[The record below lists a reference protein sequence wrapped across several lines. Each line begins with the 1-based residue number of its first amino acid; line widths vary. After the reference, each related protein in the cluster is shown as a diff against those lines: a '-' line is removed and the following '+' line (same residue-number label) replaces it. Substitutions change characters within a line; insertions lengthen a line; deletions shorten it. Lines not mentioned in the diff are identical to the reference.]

1 VSRRTR
7 PSKKKVRSAEPQA
20 SVAPP
25 TGLWWRAAL
34 IVVVG
39 ALTYSN
45 SLAGPFI
52 LDDQSTIV
60 DNPQIRELSRLSS
73 VLVPEENSSMG
84 GRPIVNLSFAINYSV
99 GDLSVPGYHI
109 GNVAI
114 HLVCALLAL
123 GLIRRTLELPRLRG
137 RLGASSMAVAFAVA
151 LLWTVHPLNSEVVDY
166 ITQRTESLMAMFY
179 LATLY
184 SSVRALAAAP
194 HSFRWQA
201 VAAIACGL
209 GMLCKESMVTAPLM
223 VALYDRAY
231 VFDSWKQELRA
242 RRGFYL
248 SLAATWLILAVVIS
262 AGPRA
267 AVVGFS
273 SGVSPWTYLLNQT
286 LVISRYLSLVVW
298 PSSLVVFY
306 GWPLPLT
313 FVEVVPYALLIGC
326 LFLATL
332 TAWFRSP
339 AWGFLGLWFFII
351 LAPSSSIV
359 PIATEVG
366 AERRMYLPL
375 LAVIALAVLGTVFLW
390 QVVLQRRPERESI
403 FTPGATAAVGIA
415 VLVLTTASLA
425 GRTLARN
432 SEYSSAI
439 TLAETVVQRRPTAV
453 AHHILAEQL
462 ALADRH
468 DEAIVH
474 LRQATAGGD
483 SRASYLLGTLLFNT
497 GNPGESIEQLEA
509 FVRTSELP
517 YRLVPRWLEPPIVDV
532 IAARSLLARIFV
544 MQSRWSEASEQAR
557 RVLTI
562 DSSNLEARGLLADA
576 LFGQQQFEEAS
587 VNYRQYLMARAD
599 DVHALTN
606 FAVTRIAAGS
616 IDEAVAAFRRAVD
629 VDPRNPNSRRL
640 LTMALMDAGDFE
652 AAAVQA
658 REGIALSPGDP
669 AMRELFD
676 RARSAGKQNR

>member
-60 DNPQIRELSRLSS
+60 ENRQIRALSRLSS

-84 GRPIVNLSFAINYSV
+84 GRPIVNLSFAINYAI
-99 GDLSVPGYHI
+99 GGLSVPGYHI

-114 HLVCALLAL
+114 HLVCALLAF
-123 GLIRRTLELPRLRG
+123 GLVRRTLELPRLRG
-137 RLGASSMAVAFAVA
+137 RLGASSMSVAFAVA

-166 ITQRTESLMAMFY
+166 LTQRTESLMAMFY

-184 SSVRALAAAP
+184 SSVRALGAAPRSSRWPAAA
-194 HSFRWQA
+194 
-201 VAAIACGL
+201 VIACGL
-209 GMLCKESMVTAPLM
+209 GMFCKESMVTAPLM
-223 VALYDRAY
+223 VALYERAY

-242 RRGFYL
+242 RRRFYL
-248 SLAATWLILAVVIS
+248 SLAATWLILAVVVS

-286 LVISRYLSLVVW
+286 TVISRYLFLVVW

-306 GWPLPLT
+306 GWPLPVT
-313 FVEVVPYALLIGC
+313 FVEVMPYALLIGC

-332 TAWFRSP
+332 AAWFRYP
-339 AWGFLGLWFFII
+339 AWGFLGIWLFIT

-375 LAVIALAVLGTVFLW
+375 LAVAAFAVVGTVFVW
-390 QVVLQRRPERESI
+390 QAIRRWRPAFASI
-403 FTPGATAAVGIA
+403 FTARAATAAGIA
-415 VLVLTTASLA
+415 LLVLTAATFV
-425 GRTLARN
+425 GRTLTRN
-432 SEYSSAI
+432 REYSSAL

-462 ALADRH
+462 TLANRH
-468 DEAIVH
+468 DEAIAH

-483 SRASYLLGTLLFNT
+483 SRASYLLGIQLFNN
-497 GNPGESIEQLEA
+497 GNLGEAVEQLEA

-532 IAARSLLARIFV
+532 IAARSLLARIFL
-544 MQSRWSEASEQAR
+544 MQSRWSQASEQAR
-557 RVLTI
+557 QVLTI
-562 DSSNLEARGLLADA
+562 DRSNVEARGLLADA

-587 VNYRQYLMARAD
+587 VNYRQYLTARAD

-629 VDPRNPNSRRL
+629 VDPRNPNSRRML
-640 LTMALMDAGDFE
+640 AMALLDAGDFE

-658 REGIALSPGDP
+658 REAMVLSPNDP
-669 AMRELFD
+669 AIRELLD
-676 RARSAGKQNR
+676 RARRSGR

>member
-20 SVAPP
+20 SVAPR
-25 TGLWWRAAL
+25 TGLWWQAAL

-60 DNPQIRELSRLSS
+60 DNRQIRELSRLSS

-84 GRPIVNLSFAINYSV
+84 GRPIVNLSFAINYAI
-99 GDLSVPGYHI
+99 GGLSVPGYHI
-109 GNVAI
+109 GNLAI
-114 HLVCALLAL
+114 HLVCALLAF
-123 GLIRRTLELPRLRG
+123 GLVRRTLELPRLRG
-137 RLGASSMAVAFAVA
+137 RLGASSMSVALAVA
-151 LLWTVHPLNSEVVDY
+151 LLWTAHPLNSEVVDY
-166 ITQRTESLMAMFY
+166 LTQRTESLMAMFY

-184 SSVRALAAAP
+184 SSVRALGTAPRSLRWPAAAVI
-194 HSFRWQA
+194 S
-201 VAAIACGL
+201 CGL
-209 GMLCKESMVTAPLM
+209 GMLCKESMVTVPLM

-242 RRGFYL
+242 RRAFYL
-248 SLAATWLILAVVIS
+248 SLAATWVILAIVMS

-286 LVISRYLSLVVW
+286 VVISRYLALVVW

-306 GWPLPLT
+306 GWPLHLT
-313 FVEVVPYALLIGC
+313 LVEVLPYALVIGC
-326 LFLATL
+326 LFLAAL
-332 TAWFRSP
+332 VAWFRSP
-339 AWGFLGLWFFII
+339 AWGFLGLWFFIT

-375 LAVIALAVLGTVFLW
+375 LAVVAFVVVGTVFVW
-390 QVVLQRRPERESI
+390 QVVRQRRPVLAAI
-403 FTPGATAAVGIA
+403 FTGRVAAAVGI
-415 VLVLTTASLA
+415 VLLVLTTGAFT

-432 SEYSSAI
+432 REYSSAL

-462 ALADRH
+462 TLANRH
-468 DEAIVH
+468 DEAITH

-483 SRASYLLGTLLFNT
+483 SRASNLLGTLLFNK
-497 GNPGESIEQLEA
+497 GKLGEAVEQLEA

-532 IAARSLLARIFV
+532 ISARALLARIFL

-557 RVLTI
+557 QVLTI
-562 DSSNLEARGLLADA
+562 NRSNLEARGLLADA

-587 VNYRQYLMARAD
+587 VNYRQYLTARGD

-616 IDEAVAAFRRAVD
+616 IDEAVAAFRRAVE

-658 REGIALSPGDP
+658 REGIALSPDDP

-676 RARSAGKQNR
+676 RARRPGR

>member
-60 DNPQIRELSRLSS
+60 ENRQIRELARLSS

-84 GRPIVNLSFAINYSV
+84 GRPIVNLSFAINYAI
-99 GDLSVPGYHI
+99 GGLSVPGYHI
-109 GNVAI
+109 GNLAI
-114 HLVCALLAL
+114 HLVCALLAF
-123 GLIRRTLELPRLRG
+123 GLVRRTLELPRLRG
-137 RLGASSMAVAFAVA
+137 RLGASSMSVAFAVA

-166 ITQRTESLMAMFY
+166 LTQRTESLMAMFY

-184 SSVRALAAAP
+184 SSVRALGAAP
-194 HSFRWQA
+194 RSSRWPAA
-201 VAAIACGL
+201 VVISCGL

-248 SLAATWLILAVVIS
+248 SLAATWLIVAIVTS

-267 AVVGFS
+267 AVVGLA
-273 SGVSPWTYLLNQT
+273 SGVSPWTYLLNQAT
-286 LVISRYLSLVVW
+286 VISRYLFLVVW

-306 GWPLPLT
+306 GWPLPVT
-313 FVEVVPYALLIGC
+313 FVEVLPHALLIGC
-326 LFLATL
+326 LFLVTL
-332 TAWFRSP
+332 AAWFRYP
-339 AWGFLGLWFFII
+339 AWGFLGFWFFIT

-375 LAVIALAVLGTVFLW
+375 FAVATFAVIGTVFVW
-390 QVVLQRRPERESI
+390 QAIRQWRPAFASI
-403 FTPGATAAVGIA
+403 FTARAATAAGIA
-415 VLVLTTASLA
+415 LLVLTTAA
-425 GRTLARN
+425 FVGRTLARN
-432 SEYSSAI
+432 REYSSAL

-462 ALADRH
+462 TLANRH
-468 DEAIVH
+468 DEAIAH
-474 LRQATAGGD
+474 LRQATGGGD
-483 SRASYLLGTLLFNT
+483 SRASYLLGTQLFNK
-497 GNPGESIEQLEA
+497 GNLGEAVEQLEA

-517 YRLVPRWLEPPIVDV
+517 YRLVPRWLEPPIVDL
-532 IAARSLLARIFV
+532 IAARSLLARIFL
-544 MQSRWSEASEQAR
+544 MQSRWSQASEQAR
-557 RVLTI
+557 KVLTI
-562 DSSNLEARGLLADA
+562 DRSNLEARGLLADA

-587 VNYRQYLMARAD
+587 VNYRQYLTARAD

-606 FAVTRIAAGS
+606 FGVTRIAAGS

-629 VDPRNPNSRRL
+629 VDPRNPNSRRM

-658 REGIALSPGDP
+658 REAVALSPNDP
-669 AMRELFD
+669 AIRELLD
-676 RARSAGKQNR
+676 RARRPVAK

>member
-7 PSKKKVRSAEPQA
+7 PSKKKVRSAVPQA

-60 DNPQIRELSRLSS
+60 DNQQIRELARLSS

-84 GRPIVNLSFAINYSV
+84 GRPIVNLSFAINYAI
-99 GDLSVPGYHI
+99 GGLSVPGYHI

-114 HLVCALLAL
+114 HLVCALLAF
-123 GLIRRTLELPRLRG
+123 GLVRRTLELPRLRG
-137 RLGASSMAVAFAVA
+137 RLGASSMSVAFAVA

-166 ITQRTESLMAMFY
+166 LTQRTESLMALFY

-184 SSVRALAAAP
+184 SSVRALGAAP
-194 HSFRWQA
+194 RTSKWPA
-201 VAAIACGL
+201 AAAIACGL

-223 VALYDRAY
+223 VAMYDRAY

-248 SLAATWLILAVVIS
+248 SLAATWLIPAVVMS

-267 AVVGFS
+267 AVVGFA

-286 LVISRYLSLVVW
+286 TVISRYLFLVVW

-306 GWPLPLT
+306 GWPLPVTL
-313 FVEVVPYALLIGC
+313 VEVMPYALLIGC

-332 TAWFRSP
+332 AAWFRYP
-339 AWGFLGLWFFII
+339 AWGFLGIWLFIT

-375 LAVIALAVLGTVFLW
+375 LAVAAFAVVGTVFVW
-390 QVVLQRRPERESI
+390 QAIRRWRPAFASI
-403 FTPGATAAVGIA
+403 LTARAATAAGIA
-415 VLVLTTASLA
+415 LLVLTAATFV
-425 GRTLARN
+425 GRTLTRN
-432 SEYSSAI
+432 REYSSAL

-462 ALADRH
+462 TLANRH
-468 DEAIVH
+468 DEAIAH

-483 SRASYLLGTLLFNT
+483 SRASYLLGIQLFNN
-497 GNPGESIEQLEA
+497 GNLGEAVEQLEA

-532 IAARSLLARIFV
+532 IAARSLLARIFL
-544 MQSRWSEASEQAR
+544 MQSRWSQASEQAR
-557 RVLTI
+557 QVLTI
-562 DSSNLEARGLLADA
+562 DRSNVEARGLLADA

-587 VNYRQYLMARAD
+587 VNYRQYLTARAD

-629 VDPRNPNSRRL
+629 VDPRNPNSRRML
-640 LTMALMDAGDFE
+640 AMALLDAGDFE

-658 REGIALSPGDP
+658 REAMVLSPNDP
-669 AMRELFD
+669 DIRELLD
-676 RARSAGKQNR
+676 RARRSGR